1 MVVQR
6 QIRWK
11 IDGDFTAE
19 TMPLSRLAD
28 YLKELAT
35 MLGQDKALHLIR
47 VDSSSA
53 VPVINVD
60 DVAAE
65 LVYRRAE
72 EIRSG
77 MAPPFAMQSYRK
89 INKML
94 REDKATAT
102 IYENDA
108 EIIPF
113 PGRYEPEPIITGL
126 QEQGTIEGTL
136 EKIGGS
142 KEWVPVHIKMGPNES
157 AVTGFYA
164 RRAVAK
170 ELGDAATLT
179 LVLWESAD
187 SPIDPQTRKPVT
199 RAKDRINLLIQT
211 LQAAKERILIPTPV
225 LAEVLVQSGPSGIQ
239 YVQRLQRSSVFE
251 IAGFDMRA
259 AVELAEMTRQAIATG
274 EKKLGEQAPWQKI
287 KLDRQIVAI
296 ARVAGARVLY
306 TDDGPLGRFAQRHK
320 LIVVPLHHL
329 PLPAPVEK
337 KEIEA
342 DFFTTPSEDV
352 PDSQLELDEDETEE
366 QQPEEQGE
374 GR

>member
-170 ELGDAATLT
+170 ELG
-179 LVLWESAD
+179 
-187 SPIDPQTRKPVT
+187 
-199 RAKDRINLLIQT
+199 
-211 LQAAKERILIPTPV
+211 
-225 LAEVLVQSGPSGIQ
+225 
-239 YVQRLQRSSVFE
+239 
-251 IAGFDMRA
+251 
-259 AVELAEMTRQAIATG
+259 
-274 EKKLGEQAPWQKI
+274 
-287 KLDRQIVAI
+287 
-296 ARVAGARVLY
+296 
-306 TDDGPLGRFAQRHK
+306 
-320 LIVVPLHHL
+320 HHL
-329 PLPAPVEK
+329 FAPIRVFGRGKWTRMPDGKWIIERFNIDTFEPLDATPLIDVVAALRSVQADWPSDPLVKIRELRNDPD
-337 KEIEA
+337 EA
-342 DFFTTPSEDV
+342 E
-352 PDSQLELDEDETEE
+352 
-366 QQPEEQGE
+366 
-374 GR
+374 